1 MPATTD
7 AAQPTTSPSRS
18 DTRWRPGLPM
28 LLSLV
33 VPGLGQFY
41 DGRRFAGAVWLL
53 STLVGYIPFILPGAI
68 LHLLAIGTAGFRKTS
83 SGD

>member
-1 MPATTD
+1 MPVTTD
-7 AAQPTTSPSRS
+7 ATQPPTSASR
-18 DTRWRPGLPM
+18 DVVRWRPGLPM

-41 DGRRFAGAVWLL
+41 EGKRFAGALWLFT
-53 STLVGYIPFILPGAI
+53 TLVGYIPFIVPGAV

-83 SGD
+83 SAG

>member
-1 MPATTD
+1 
-7 AAQPTTSPSRS
+7 
-18 DTRWRPGLPM
+18 M

-41 DGRRFAGAVWLL
+41 EGKRFAGALWLFT
-53 STLVGYIPFILPGAI
+53 TLVGYIPFIVPGAV

-83 SGD
+83 SAG